1 MRKVIVLFLFIPG
14 MVCAQLV
21 CEDFESGSGSAWLQN
36 GQGRWE
42 ADSLFPLS
50 GNYSLHH
57 SYDNSDR
64 GCDQAGVMINGL
76 QPSMAETVW
85 RFKIRHTYNPS
96 SSNNWSYFLLSDSP
110 PSEMKPGGTVSGYAL
125 GVNLSGYDDTLSLW
139 KVVNGDVSELF
150 STSVN
155 WQNDIG
161 VDSTAS
167 LCVTRDTDG
176 TWKVYIHDGQHEV
189 NIGSGTDN
197 ELFFTAWTGIM
208 FSYSSSQDRK
218 LWLDDIIIEGHIE
231 EDHSAP
237 VLDTAYFTPDHNLYL
252 AFDEALADMP
262 DTKNFL
268 LMPGDL
274 IPEKVSPDGNAYLLE
289 FDVALKNKTHYSLR
303 ITGVCDMPGNCTDTI
318 INDILLAWPEWGD
331 IVISEIMFDPDPP
344 VRLPCSQY
352 LELHNLSEF
361 EFSAGELIL
370 QAGDRS
376 YELSAS
382 RIKQG
387 DYLIITGEDDTHAFS
402 GYGRSVTID
411 AQLSMRSR
419 ELVVLRNSKDDVL
432 HGLEYD
438 KDWYKNS
445 LKKEGGWSLEMI
457 DTAYP
462 FAGRENWTGS
472 TDISGGTPG
481 RINSV
486 SNSNPDTYEPFL
498 TNIYPLSATLLHL
511 DFSESMDGGLTESD
525 SWYFEGNTIRDI
537 ILCDPLRRA
546 INIELAESLKSGNI
560 YEAELQGGVAD
571 QAGNS
576 LVIKDGRFGIAEA
589 TGHMDLI
596 INELLFDPLPG
607 DAEYI
612 ELYNNSDKII
622 DLADHFLVSYNK
634 ERGDTGRICWLSDGC
649 RCLMPGDYFVI
660 TTDRLS
666 VINAYG
672 TCDEDRIFEIGYLP
686 SLPDRGGSLL
696 LFNRSLVLMDEMSY
710 SEDMHFSMLAVTTG
724 VSLERINPS
733 VPGMESTNWRS
744 AAGVAGYGTPGV
756 NNSAAAEE
764 GGNKGGTAI
773 SLSSKRISP
782 DNDGFEDYLR
792 IGIST
797 ERDQNILSITVF
809 DDMGYPVRRLAENM
823 TASGCSVIDWDGCDD
838 NAYLLKEGI
847 YIIYVQIIVP
857 GRAPEVFKKVCALVY
872 Y

>member
-1 MRKVIVLFLFIPG
+1 MRKVILLFLFIPG
-14 MVCAQLV
+14 MVCAQIV
-21 CEDFESGSGSAWLQN
+21 CEDFESGSGSSWLQN

-57 SYDNSDR
+57 SYDNSDQ
-64 GCDQAGVMINGL
+64 GCDRTGVSICGL
-76 QPSMAETVW
+76 QPLMAETVW
-85 RFKIRHTYNPS
+85 KFKIRHAYNPS
-96 SSNNWSYFLLSDSP
+96 SSNNWSFFLMSDCP
-110 PSEMKPGGTVSGYAL
+110 PAEMKPGGAVSGYAL

-155 WQNDIG
+155 WQDDIG
-161 VDSTAS
+161 VDSIAS
-167 LCVTRDTDG
+167 LSVTRDTG
-176 TWKVYIHDGQHEV
+176 GNWEVYIYDGSQEI
-189 NIGSGTDN
+189 NIGSGMDN
-197 ELFFTAWTGIM
+197 ELFYIAWTGIM
-208 FSYSSSQDRK
+208 YSYSSSQDRK

-237 VLDTAYFTPDHNLYL
+237 VVDTVYFTADNKLCL
-252 AFDEALADMP
+252 AFNEALAGMP
-262 DTKNFL
+262 GTENFM
-268 LMPGDL
+268 LMPGDH
-274 IPEKVSPDGNAYLLE
+274 IPEKVSMDGEYYLLE
-289 FDVALKNKTHYSLR
+289 FDVALKNKIHYSLR
-303 ITGVCDMPGNCTDTI
+303 INGICDMPGNCTDTI

-344 VRLPCSQY
+344 VRLPGSQY
-352 LELHNLSEF
+352 LELYNLSEF
-361 EFSAGELIL
+361 EFNAGELEL
-370 QAGDRS
+370 QAGDRLF
-376 YELSAS
+376 ELSE
-382 RIKQG
+382 RLLKPG
-387 DYLIITGEDDTHAFS
+387 DYLIITGEGDMSAFSDYGRVAGTHA
-402 GYGRSVTID
+402 R
-411 AQLSMRSR
+411 LSLKSS
-419 ELVVLRNSKDDVL
+419 ELVLLWNNKAGVL

-462 FAGRENWTGS
+462 FAGRDNWTGS
-472 TDISGGTPG
+472 ADTSGGTPG
-481 RINSV
+481 EINSV
-486 SNSNPDTYEPFL
+486 ATSNPDSDEPRL
-498 TNIYPLSATLLHL
+498 TNIYPLSPSLLHL
-511 DFSESMDGGLTESD
+511 EFSESMDEGLTESGNW
-525 SWYFEGNTIRDI
+525 SVEGNDIKDI

-546 INIELAESLKSGNI
+546 VDIELADSLKRGNI
-560 YEAELQGGVAD
+560 YKAEVQGEIAD

-576 LVIKDGRFGIAEA
+576 LVIKDGRFGIPEA
-589 TGHMDLI
+589 TGYMDLV

-634 ERGDTGRICWLSDGC
+634 ERGDTGRICWLSDQS
-649 RCLMPGDYFVI
+649 RCLMPGDYYVI

-672 TCDEDRIFEIGYLP
+672 TCDEDRIFGLGYLP
-686 SLPDRGGSLL
+686 SMPDREGSLL
-696 LFNRSLVLMDEMSY
+696 LFNRSLLLMDEMSY

-724 VSLERINPS
+724 VSLERIDPS
-733 VPGMESTNWRS
+733 IAGTDSNNWRS
-744 AAGVAGYGTPGV
+744 AAGLAGYGTPGIK
-756 NNSAAAEE
+756 NSAATKE
-764 GGNKGGTAI
+764 GGNNGGTAI
-773 SLSSKRISP
+773 SLSSKKISP

-792 IGIST
+792 IEVIAKGEQDIIS
-797 ERDQNILSITVF
+797 IIIY

-823 TASGCSVIDWDGCDD
+823 TASGCLAINWDGCDD
-838 NAYLLKEGI
+838 NAKLLKEGI
-847 YIIYVQIIVP
+847 YIIYVQIIGQ